1 MDEITYKDGVYYIG
15 YQDPGLYEFYYNT
28 KEKHL
33 NSIDGLDSYFDDF
46 LLEMMNEK
54 LGEEEVERLREGD
67 GEFDFF
73 NRKDET
79 RQEVYSYIFDKF
91 DKLFGLYKDCKK
103 ISIDS
108 DYNNKLYPVMN
119 KFVNVEEIRIEGCR
133 WYYLECS
140 QFPISVKKIYV
151 NSINLDES
159 IFYRGKEKLVNLT
172 ELTVIEP

>member
-67 GEFDFF
+67 GEFDFLIE
-73 NRKDET
+73 KMKP
-79 RQEVYSYIFDKF
+79 DK
-91 DKLFGLYKDCKK
+91 
-103 ISIDS
+103 
-108 DYNNKLYPVMN
+108 
-119 KFVNVEEIRIEGCR
+119 KFTHT
-133 WYYLECS
+133 Y
-140 QFPISVKKIYV
+140 
-151 NSINLDES
+151 SINLIS
-159 IFYRGKEKLVNLT
+159 YLGCIK
-172 ELTVIEP
+172 TVKR